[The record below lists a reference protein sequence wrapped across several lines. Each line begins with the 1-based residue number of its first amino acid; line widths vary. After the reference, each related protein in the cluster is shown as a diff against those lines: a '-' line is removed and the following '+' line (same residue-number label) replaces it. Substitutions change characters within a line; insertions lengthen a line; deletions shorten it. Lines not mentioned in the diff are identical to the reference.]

1 MKFTEA
7 KLEQAVIELFEAK
20 GYKHFTGAPV
30 SLKSQIE
37 CTEYRLNDRR
47 IQF

>member
-20 GYKHFTGAPV
+20 GYKHFTGGQVRRRASSP
-30 SLKSQIE
+30 K
-37 CTEYRLNDRR
+37 LNVLNTR
-47 IQF
+47 